1 MPRTKDTS
9 LHDQRREEILRAAAC
24 VFKAKGFH
32 LARTEDICAEAAL
45 SAGTVFRYFPNKRAM
60 IMAIAEIEFER
71 YKQEISLL
79 ATKDGLQWLTR
90 ITAAELSELLL
101 PTAFDLGAD
110 SWLEL
115 ARDAESKK
123 RLLAFDKKM
132 RATLAQELARGQA
145 EGWVRKSLDPIGAA
159 NVILAVFSGLDFD
172 HDIGATIELRA
183 TARALAD
190 LFRNFILV

>member
-90 ITAAELSELLL
+90 ITAAELSELLR

-115 ARDAESKK
+115 ARDAEGKK

>member
-1 MPRTKDTS
+1 MPRTKDTC
-9 LHDQRREEILRAAAC
+9 LHDQRKEEILRAAAC

-45 SAGTVFRYFPNKRAM
+45 SAGTVFRHFPNKRAM
-60 IMAIAEIEFER
+60 ITAIAEIEFER
-71 YKQEISLL
+71 YQQEIQRL
-79 ATKDGLQWLTR
+79 ATKEGLQWMTR
-90 ITAAELSELLL
+90 ITAAELSELLR

-115 ARDAESKK
+115 ARDVEGKR
-123 RLLAFDKKM
+123 RLLAFDKKL
-132 RATLAQELARGQA
+132 RATLVQELARGQA

-172 HDIGATIELRA
+172 HEIGATIEPEA

-190 LFRNFILV
+190 LFRNFIIL